1 VRAVLT
7 NFGTTGDLQ
16 PFLALADELRRYDHQ
31 PVLGFSPY
39 FESQVRRH
47 DLEFVPVG
55 PDFQQAQ
62 RDINAA
68 IMEFPESTEQVR
80 ALFAPL
86 MSALPQIYQELS
98 AVCVNADVLISGPG
112 QPASRMIHEVTGIP
126 FVSVQVSHFGG
137 TGAPAL
143 QQASASLINP
153 FRARLGLGPL
163 SDPLTIDANSP
174 QLALYAMSRHVRPP
188 QTDWPDHYHMTG
200 YFTLGNDQWQPDDQL
215 RHFVEQGD
223 PPIVITF
230 GSMVHKEPEALTRL
244 LIKSIES
251 IGCKAIIQHGWSGLA
266 QMRSE
271 LPPNMFAAGFIPHT
285 WLFER
290 AACVVHHGG
299 GGTAGTVFRSGV
311 PSVYVPH
318 GKVFDQYYWAKLAE
332 ELGCSTTAIPYPEL
346 TAERLAKA
354 VSTILTNPRF
364 HKMAAELGEKIRQ
377 EHGERQARLL
387 IERLV
392 RKIRLQNGE
401 EPADQPPLDQTRVQ
415 GERINRRK
423 EFQQRQRSRRSGP

>member
-16 PFLALADELRRYDHQ
+16 PFLALAVELRRNDHQ
-31 PVLGFSPY
+31 PVLAFSPY

-47 DLEFVPVG
+47 NLDFVPVG

-68 IMEFPESTEQVR
+68 IMELPESAEQVR

-86 MSALPQIYQELS
+86 ISALPQIYQELS
-98 AVCVNADVLISGPG
+98 AVCVEADVLISGPA

-126 FVSVQVSHFGG
+126 FVSIQVSHFGG
-137 TGAPAL
+137 TGPPAL

-153 FRARLGLGPL
+153 FRAQLGLGPL
-163 SDPLTIDANSP
+163 RDPLTIDANSP

-188 QTDWPDHYHMTG
+188 QIDWPEHYHMTG

-215 RHFVEQGD
+215 RNFVEKGD

-244 LIKSIES
+244 MINSIES
-251 IGCKAIIQHGWSGLA
+251 IRCRAIIQHGWSGLA
-266 QMRSE
+266 QLHPE
-271 LPPNMFAAGFIPHT
+271 LPPNIFAAGFIPHA

-318 GKVFDQYYWAKLAE
+318 GKAFDQYYWAKLAE
-332 ELGCSTTAIPYPEL
+332 ELGCATATIPYPEL

-354 VSTILTNPRF
+354 ISTILTNPRF
-364 HKMAAELGEKIRQ
+364 RKTAAELGEKIRQ

-401 EPADQPPLDQTRVQ
+401 EPADQLPLDQTSAQ
-415 GERINRRK
+415 NERANRRK
-423 EFQQRQRSRRSGP
+423 EFQQRRRSRRSGP